1 MIISILIILIAITG
15 IIMFDVSPVF
25 GILALLFAAASLV
38 VPIVLKNKLS
48 NVVKVAIRAGA
59 WVVAIVFV
67 LIGALPRRNAISD
80 YMSKVLKTSNKPGDV
95 KSLDRT
101 DTTERDIILSH
112 WAVQYVEEGDLD
124 KARECFEAMTYK
136 DTTEYYIAATS
147 IYASQEDFKTTSD
160 LYAKAATKYP
170 EDYAFQLL
178 AGFSAILV
186 EKYET
191 ARYYLD
197 RALVLASDP
206 CDATLGLAIAHAGME
221 DTETAQKYLVYAKLY
236 ADKGYGRKDIK
247 DGIEEA
253 AEFIKTAKEGS
264 LDAWV
269 EKWMK

>member
-1 MIISILIILIAITG
+1 MIVSILIILIAITG

-25 GILALLFAAASLV
+25 GVLALLFAAASLV
-38 VPIVLKNKLS
+38 VPIVLKSKL
-48 NVVKVAIRAGA
+48 NDVVRIAIRAGA
-59 WVVAIVFV
+59 CVLATVFV
-67 LIGALPRRNAISD
+67 LIGALPHRTAITD
-80 YMSKVLKTSNKPGDV
+80 HISKVLKQSNKPGEV

-112 WAVQYVEEGDLD
+112 WAVQYVEEGELD
-124 KARECFEAMTYK
+124 KAKECFEAMTYK

-147 IYASQEDFKTTSD
+147 IYASQEDYQTTSD

-186 EKYET
+186 EKYEA
-191 ARYYLD
+191 ARFYLD

-206 CDATLGLAIAHAGME
+206 CDATLGLAIAHAGMK
-221 DTETAQKYLVYAKLY
+221 DIETAQKYLVYAKLY
-236 ADKGYGRKDIK
+236 ADKGYGRKDINE
-247 DGIEEA
+247 GIEEA
-253 AEFIKTAKEGS
+253 SEFIKTAKEGS
-264 LDAWV
+264 LDGWV